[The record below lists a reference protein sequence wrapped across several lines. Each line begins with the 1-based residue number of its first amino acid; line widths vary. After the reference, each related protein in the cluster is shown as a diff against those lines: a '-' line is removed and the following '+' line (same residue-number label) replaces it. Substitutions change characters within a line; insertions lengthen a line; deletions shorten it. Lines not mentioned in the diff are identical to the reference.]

1 MGTQYLKVASFVC
14 FVFAL
19 LNFPHIALAKFLD
32 GLGVYGGVYVPLG
45 DSMDKIY
52 GSGFKFGMQYKSGLH
67 RNAKSDMGLAM
78 SIDFLQKEGDPYNDG
93 TFTATDAVSRL
104 TFVPVEISYI
114 VNLVSNEPTM
124 GRRIRSLYNA
134 KKTHTIYRSWGESHL
149 DSGTGAWTLLAKGNA
164 FGSQALAGIDFLISS
179 DLVLAFELKR
189 VVNRP
194 LMKLDSGTDYR
205 VKLDGTQVQAM
216 VMWNL
221 GS

>member
-1 MGTQYLKVASFVC
+1 MGTQYLKVALSVC

-19 LNFPHIALAKFLD
+19 LNFPHLGFAKFRD
-32 GLGVYGGVYVPLG
+32 GLGVYGGVYVPIG
-45 DSMDKIY
+45 DSMDRIY
-52 GSGFKFGMQYKSGLH
+52 GSGVKFGMQYKFGLH
-67 RNAKSDMGLAM
+67 HNAKPNMGLAM
-78 SIDFLQKEGDPYNDG
+78 SIDFLQKDGDPYNDG

-124 GRRIRSLYNA
+124 GRRIRSLYIGVGVN
-134 KKTHTIYRSWGESHL
+134 HI
-149 DSGTGAWTLLAKGNA
+149 WTRERALGSLLAKGNA

>member
-124 GRRIRSLYNA
+124 GRRIRSLYIGVGVN
-134 KKTHTIYRSWGESHL
+134 HI
-149 DSGTGAWTLLAKGNA
+149 WTRERAPGSLLAKGNA

-216 VMWNL
+216 LMWNL